1 MAATVRFYIDRRAP
15 ARGPAR
21 RLYAQVDTEQGRFR
35 HFPGVEVNP
44 ECWDATNQKLVLPRG
59 YAMDSK
65 AFNDQLEAYRT
76 RVMTAVLDLRG
87 NLELVKQRIKLGE
100 NAPPPPTPLTVQEAI
115 DLRLADRR
123 SLDSKSTRAAYLQ
136 LRGLVEELAGQ
147 PLALA
152 EVTYS
157 FYAQLRERLLVQG
170 QMNSSA
176 NRFLGK
182 FKTVLT
188 HVATKHGERTGEEL
202 AGKLLGLIKRCDMLP
217 DDEPDIIP
225 PTMADVRAL
234 AELDLRD
241 QPELALTRDRYV
253 FACFTGPRHSDLNT
267 LDREFSLALD
277 EGRFVLRYMP
287 LKTKRRQPIEVPLNG
302 FAHELLHRHLHSNM
316 LFDAVDN
323 RRENERLHR
332 LLRDFGGG
340 RFDNRVVKVS
350 YQGSE
355 RVTTHLPRW
364 QAITF
369 HSSRHFFAI
378 TLINAGVP
386 LEHVRDLLGQRNLTS
401 TLRYAKVQAAEVRRS
416 AEGVL
421 DGLSFSPT
429 YHLPG

>member
-1 MAATVRFYIDRRAP
+1 MAQVRFYLDRRTA
-15 ARGPAR
+15 AKGPAV
-21 RLYAQVDTEQGRFR
+21 RLYAQVDTDQGRFR
-35 HFPGVEVNP
+35 HFFGP
-44 ECWDATNQKLVLPRG
+44 EIHPDYWDVTKQEISLPRG
-59 YAMDSK
+59 YAQDAK
-65 AFNDQLEAYRT
+65 AFTDQLEAYRT
-76 RVMTAVLDLRG
+76 RVMAALLEARG
-87 NLELVKQRIKLGE
+87 NLELAKQRIKLGE
-100 NAPPPPTPLTVQEAI
+100 SAPPPPQPLSVQEAI

-123 SLDSKSTRAAYLQ
+123 SRDSVSTRAGYLQ
-136 LRGLVEELAGQ
+136 LRKLVEELAGQ
-147 PLALA
+147 QPLPL
-152 EVTYS
+152 ERLTYS
-157 FYAQLRERLLVQG
+157 FYAQLLDHLLTTG
-170 QMNSSA
+170 LINSSA

-188 HVATKHGERTGEEL
+188 HVATKHAERAGEDL
-202 AGKLLGLIKRCDMLP
+202 AGKLLSLVKRCENLP

-225 PTMADVRAL
+225 PRLADVQAL
-234 AELDLRD
+234 AGLDLREE
-241 QPELALTRDRYV
+241 PELALTRDRYV

-267 LDREFSLALD
+267 LDREFSLALE

-287 LKTKRRQPIEVPLNG
+287 LKTKRRQPITVPLND
-302 FAHELLHRHLHSNM
+302 FAQDLVQRHLQSA
-316 LFDAVDN
+316 LLLDKVDN

-332 LLRDFGGG
+332 LLRDFCGP
-340 RFDNRVVKVS
+340 RFHDRVVKVA

-386 LEHVRDLLGQRNLTS
+386 LEHVRDLLGQRNLAS

-421 DGLSFSPT
+421 DGISFSPS
-429 YHLPG
+429 YQISA